1 MRVET
6 LGLAFI
12 PQHSDARVIEQLIYK
27 WDHSKQIIGKV
38 LLDKYTDLLETGWQL
53 TQDEI
58 ARDISDLFGGNFWKF
73 IEK

>member
-1 MRVET
+1 MRMET
-6 LGLAFI
+6 LGMSFI

-53 TQDEI
+53 TQEEI
-58 ARDISDLFGGNFWKF
+58 SRDIQDLFGGSFWKF